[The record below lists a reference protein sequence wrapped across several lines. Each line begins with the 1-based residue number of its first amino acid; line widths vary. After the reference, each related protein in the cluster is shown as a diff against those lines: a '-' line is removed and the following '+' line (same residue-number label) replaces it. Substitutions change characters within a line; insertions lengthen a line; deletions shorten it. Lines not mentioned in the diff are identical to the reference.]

1 MILSPTFRN
10 QTIFLIFFQIIKY
23 LANFLNNNTNTQLK
37 IYSDIK
43 HNNTINNQ
51 LDLLGK
57 LDWAPN
63 LNVQIRNR
71 KNLHINDN

>member
-1 MILSPTFRN
+1 MPIE
-10 QTIFLIFFQIIKY
+10 QIIVSNDY
-23 LANFLNNNTNTQLK
+23 LNNNTNTQLK

-43 HNNTINNQ
+43 HNDAINNQ